1 MSKFYNPV
9 EIKISSMDLI
19 KILTAHMNA
28 EIFRDEHQVQEITM
42 HIKGN
47 YACTMVVDPVM
58 NRVEK
63 DKAVAGDKED
73 KKS

>member
-58 NRVEK
+58 HRVEK